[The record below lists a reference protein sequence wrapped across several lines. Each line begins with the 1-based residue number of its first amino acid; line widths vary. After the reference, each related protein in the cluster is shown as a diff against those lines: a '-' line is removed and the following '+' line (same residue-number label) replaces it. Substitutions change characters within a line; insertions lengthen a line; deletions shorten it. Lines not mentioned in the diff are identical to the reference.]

1 MTKNQ
6 KEILILAD
14 DFSGACEVSLPWS
27 DRDFST
33 QILLDSNA
41 APVDKTHRV
50 TVLDTN
56 SRYLKPSDAYRHIQE
71 LCQAQTSGTLIFKKI
86 DSLWRGNLNAELS
99 ALADSGYR
107 LIAAGALPHLD
118 RTVKNGRPLVAGQPL
133 AASDAWQLE
142 AQQAPATIAELLA
155 DVHTTTTARPAIT
168 ESNVAFEQRLT
179 AAMTTAQAVII
190 DCESESDLQS
200 IAEAWVHLNAEHPE
214 TFQRSI
220 LVGTGALNA
229 ALASALVA
237 RSAEPRLAE
246 DQIPANPEEVSR
258 QILGVV
264 GSASGP
270 SGQQLE
276 LAQYAGIPCG
286 ETIDELLSPKAGHPV
301 ILRATRKRTDPGIAL
316 RQLRKQAA
324 AFLAEHPAT
333 DLFLTGGETARIVL
347 DDLGIVS
354 LNPRSQLEPG
364 VVICQAPDGRLIGT
378 KPGSFG
384 SSDILT
390 KALTTL
396 RNLRVPLS
404 QEFESMS
411 TTTLDSRPFIAV
423 TMGDGSGVGPEVTVG
438 ALMDVNAYEISRPV
452 VIGDCHRLSLGA
464 KALGFKA
471 DIVEI
476 SEVSEA
482 QFIPGRI
489 NVIDPHLLPED
500 LEWGKIS
507 VAAGNAAYHYIRIA
521 CQLAMRGEV
530 QGICTAPLNKAAL
543 HEAGHVY
550 PGHTEL
556 LAHFMG
562 VEEVSM
568 MLSTPKV
575 KVIHVTTHIG
585 LIDAIRKIE
594 PGLVE
599 RTVRRGHEALVRS
612 GNPNPKI
619 GVCAINPHAGEN
631 GLFGYNEEEE
641 KIIPALDKLQADGIN
656 AIGPL
661 PADTAFF
668 LAGRGDYDLI
678 VAMYHDQGHG
688 PVKVLGIEAGV
699 NITVGLP
706 VIRTSVD
713 HGTAFDIAGQG
724 IVEVGSMIE
733 ALQQSVNLASI
744 PVK

>member
-1 MTKNQ
+1 MATNPM
-6 KEILILAD
+6 EVLILAD

-27 DRDFST
+27 DQGFATRIS
-33 QILLDSNA
+33 LDLTAGSSNKSR
-41 APVDKTHRV
+41 PV

-56 SRYLKPSDAYRHIQE
+56 SRYLDPAKAYRRIQD
-71 LCQAQTSGTLIFKKI
+71 LCRRPSQDALVFKKI

-107 LIAAGALPHLD
+107 LIIAGALPHLE
-118 RTVKNGRPLVAGQPL
+118 RTVDNGRPLVAGQPL
-133 AASDAWQLE
+133 ASTDAWQVE
-142 AQQAPATIAELLA
+142 AGQAPESITDLLGSLESATL
-155 DVHTTTTARPAIT
+155 ARPSTDGSFQEHLAAALGSAPIAIVDCSTEADLHSVT
-168 ESNVAFEQRLT
+168 ESWLGLR
-179 AAMTTAQAVII
+179 AA
-190 DCESESDLQS
+190 
-200 IAEAWVHLNAEHPE
+200 HPE
-214 TFQRSI
+214 LFARSI

-229 ALASALVA
+229 ALASALAAHHGAAGQGAHQDPTASEAPA
-237 RSAEPRLAE
+237 RHL
-246 DQIPANPEEVSR
+246 
-258 QILGVV
+258 LGVV
-264 GSASGP
+264 GSASGS

-276 LAQYAGIPCG
+276 LAQNHGIPCA
-286 ETIDELLSPKAGHPV
+286 ETIGELPAPKPGEPV
-301 ILRATRKRTDPGIAL
+301 ILRAARNGTEPSAVL
-316 RQLRKQAA
+316 HQLRNQAA
-324 AFLAEHPAT
+324 AFLAAHPDS
-333 DLFLTGGETARIVL
+333 DLFLTGGETARAVL
-347 DDLGIVS
+347 DDLGVTS
-354 LNPRSQLEPG
+354 LAPRQQLEPG
-364 VVICQAPDGRLIGT
+364 VVICQAPDGRLVGT

-384 SSDILT
+384 SPGILS
-390 KALTTL
+390 KAFSTL
-396 RNLRVPLS
+396 RDLRAILP
-404 QEFESMS
+404 QEPESMS
-411 TTTLDSRPFIAV
+411 TISPDSRPFIAV

-438 ALMDVNAYEISRPV
+438 ALLDANAYSISRPI

-464 KALGFKA
+464 KALGLKA

-476 SEVSEA
+476 SDVAEA
-482 QFIPGRI
+482 QFVPGRI
-489 NVIDPHLLPED
+489 NVIDPHLLSAD

-507 VAAGNAAYHYIRIA
+507 GEAGNAAYHYIRIA
-521 CQLAMRGEV
+521 CELAMRGEV

-543 HEAGHVY
+543 HEAGHIY

-562 VEEVSM
+562 VDEVSM

-585 LIDAIRKIE
+585 LIDAIKKIE

-599 RTVRRGHEALVRS
+599 RTVHRGHEALVRA
-612 GNPNPKI
+612 GNPTPKI

-631 GLFGYNEEEE
+631 GLFGCGEEEE
-641 KIIPALDKLQADGIN
+641 KIIPALEKLQADGIN

-713 HGTAFDIAGQG
+713 HGTAFDIAGTG
-724 IVEVGSMIE
+724 VVEVGSMIE
-733 ALQQSVNLASI
+733 ALQQSVNLATA
-744 PVK
+744 PAE

>member
-1 MTKNQ
+1 MTTNQ
-6 KEILILAD
+6 QDFLIIAD

-27 DRDFST
+27 DHGFPTRISLGF
-33 QILLDSNA
+33 DS
-41 APVDKTHRV
+41 APADNTHRV
-50 TVLDTN
+50 TVVDTN
-56 SRYLKPSDAYRHIQE
+56 TRYSTPANAHRLLKE
-71 LCQAQTSGTLIFKKI
+71 LSQTLPEGTMVFKKI
-86 DSLWRGNLNAELS
+86 DSLWRGNLNAELR
-99 ALADSGYR
+99 ALADAGYR
-107 LIAAGALPHLD
+107 LIIAGALPHLE
-118 RTVKNGRPLVAGQPL
+118 RTVENGRPLIAGQPL
-133 AASDAWQLE
+133 SSTGAWQVE
-142 AQQAPATIAELLA
+142 AQQAPETIAELLGDLA
-155 DVHTTTTARPAIT
+155 SARTPSPHET
-168 ESNVAFEQRLT
+168 GAFRDQL
-179 AAMTTAQAVII
+179 AAAVKSAPAVIV
-190 DCESESDLQS
+190 DCATDEDLHE
-200 IAEAWVHLNAEHPE
+200 IADAWLALRTTDPEH
-214 TFQRSI
+214 FQRSI

-229 ALASALVA
+229 ALASKLAGHSGHATDTAGQDLA
-237 RSAEPRLAE
+237 PQSREPHH
-246 DQIPANPEEVSR
+246 
-258 QILGVV
+258 ILGVI

-276 LAQYAGIPCG
+276 IVRNHGLPCG
-286 ETIDELLSPKAGHPV
+286 ETTSELPSPAPGEPV
-301 ILRATRKRTDPGIAL
+301 ILRATRSASDPHQVLAH
-316 RQLRKQAA
+316 LRKQAGH
-324 AFLAEHPAT
+324 FLAEHPDA
-333 DLFLTGGETARIVL
+333 DLFLTGGETARAIL
-347 DDLGIVS
+347 DDLGVDS
-354 LNPRSQLEPG
+354 LAPLQQLEPG
-364 VVICQAPDGRLIGT
+364 VVICQTPDGRLVGT

-384 SSDILT
+384 SPNILVT
-390 KALTTL
+390 ALTTL
-396 RNLRVPLS
+396 RSLRAPYS
-404 QEFESMS
+404 QELDSMS
-411 TTTLDSRPFIAV
+411 TTTLDTRPFIAV

-438 ALMDVNAYEISRPV
+438 ALLDANAYKISRPV
-452 VIGDCHRLSLGA
+452 VIGDFHRLSMGA
-464 KALGFKA
+464 EALGLKA
-471 DIVEI
+471 EIVEI
-476 SEVSEA
+476 TEIAQA

-489 NVIDPHLLPED
+489 NVIDPHLLSED

-507 VAAGNAAYHYIRIA
+507 GEAGNAAYHYIRIA
-521 CQLAMRGEV
+521 CELAMRGDV

-543 HEAGHVY
+543 HEAGHIY

-562 VEEVSM
+562 VDEVSM

-585 LIDAIRKIE
+585 LIDAIKKIE

-599 RTVRRGHEALVRS
+599 RTVRRGHEALVRA

-631 GLFGYNEEEE
+631 GLFGYGEEEE

-713 HGTAFDIAGQG
+713 HGTAFDIAGKG

-733 ALQQSVNLASI
+733 ALQQSVNLASV